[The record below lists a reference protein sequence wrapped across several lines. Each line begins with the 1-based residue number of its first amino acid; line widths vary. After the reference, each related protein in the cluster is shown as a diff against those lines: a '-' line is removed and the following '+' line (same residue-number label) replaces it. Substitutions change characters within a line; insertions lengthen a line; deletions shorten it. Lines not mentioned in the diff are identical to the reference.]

1 MLGPCLKL
9 RLARIVTALDPVGVE
24 PQPLVSRE
32 ELAAVFFAVHDI
44 LEEVREITRL
54 LRDDDGEEAEEPED

>member
-1 MLGPCLKL
+1 MLRPCLEL
-9 RLARIVTALDPVGVE
+9 PLARIVTALDAEVD
-24 PQPLVSRE
+24 PQPLVSRD